1 MITTNKMHSLLF
13 LKYCNQTIKMYKNY
27 QIYMNKN
34 DFILYKNIKN
44 MYDLSVI
51 NIIFQHSD
59 KLITM
64 KY

>member
-1 MITTNKMHSLLF
+1 
-13 LKYCNQTIKMYKNY
+13 
-27 QIYMNKN
+27 MNKN